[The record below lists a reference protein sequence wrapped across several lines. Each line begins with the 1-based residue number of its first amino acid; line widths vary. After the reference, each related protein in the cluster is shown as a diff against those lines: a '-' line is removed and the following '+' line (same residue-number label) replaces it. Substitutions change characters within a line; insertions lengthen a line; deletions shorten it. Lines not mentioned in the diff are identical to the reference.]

1 MRAYP
6 YTWYKLPG
14 RLHHKPTT
22 LRAKPPS
29 PRSEVETSVP
39 YLSKVL
45 IGQNK
50 QRAKKSPLFTAS
62 ALEHRLV
69 RGAEENLSSSY
80 LKFQKLGTERDRERE
95 RAYNIE
101 YA

>member
-1 MRAYP
+1 MRHAH
-6 YTWYKLPG
+6 TG
-14 RLHHKPTT
+14 TSFRADTNR

-29 PRSEVETSVP
+29 PRSEVETSRP
-39 YLSKVL
+39 FLSKVL

-69 RGAEENLSSSY
+69 RGAEENLQSSY
-80 LKFQKLGTERDRERE
+80 LNLQDLGTEREME
-95 RAYNIE
+95 KEIQH
-101 YA
+101 

>member
-1 MRAYP
+1 MRHAHTHAIHYP

-14 RLHHKPTT
+14 RLHQQ
-22 LRAKPPS
+22 LYQVRAKASS

-50 QRAKKSPLFTAS
+50 QCARKSPLFTAS

-69 RGAEENLSSSY
+69 RGAEENLSSS
-80 LKFQKLGTERDRERE
+80 
-95 RAYNIE
+95 
-101 YA
+101 